1 MQNEQSLLK
10 AIAEGDVNAFSELF
24 YAHHQQLGL
33 YAFTVIRDQEIAEE
47 IVQDVFLK
55 VWEGREKLAAVAN
68 IKAYLFTITKN
79 ETLNAIRKLANER
92 KRRLV
97 FENDF
102 LKSDPILTTDIAE
115 EVNEVD
121 QVLEHAV
128 SSLPPQQQKVFLLRQ
143 QGLKHAQIALEM
155 SISLHSAKK
164 YQQLAMQS
172 IEKFL
177 RAKAGIIILFFI
189 FFLKK

>member
-1 MQNEQSLLK
+1 MLKEQYLLK
-10 AIAEGDVNAFSELF
+10 AITEGDVSAFSQLF

-33 YAFTVIRDQEIAEE
+33 YAFTVIRCQETAEE

-55 VWEGREKLAAVAN
+55 VWQHREKLAAVAN

-79 ETLNAIRKLANER
+79 ETLNAIRKVANER
-92 KRRLV
+92 KRRQA
-97 FENDF
+97 FEND
-102 LKSDPILTTDIAE
+102 LLDADSNLTVDLAE
-115 EVNEVD
+115 EENEVH
-121 QVLEHAV
+121 QVFEHAV

-143 QGLKHAQIALEM
+143 QGLKHAQISVEM

-172 IEKFL
+172 IERFL